1 MTAAPGQYLGKE
13 QSYIKHCFLTRYL
26 KIAAYKI
33 LQGRSRIFNY
43 VDAFAG
49 PWRTADKDDYS
60 DASFHQAVQTLE
72 SVRADLGIRGLEGLR
87 VRSFFCEKRPDAARV
102 LQGYAKRHRRL
113 NIHVFQGSYEDHLQ
127 QIEED
132 CSDGFTFTFI
142 DPTGWNIDSGAILS
156 HLARLKGEYLLNF
169 MAEDINRYA
178 EYSAVTASFGRFLA
192 DPDWQSDYER
202 LPSDW
207 TNEERIM
214 FLLQRRMKE
223 TEAATYLPAITI
235 KRPRMNR
242 IKMRLMLGTHSTFGV
257 DVFRDVQASVE
268 KEEMAIRTSLRQERA
283 ERPRLFT
290 DVYLAEVQ
298 QELRGVGCPPCQTT
312 ASRVMTQALGE
323 CKDMSFRDL
332 AVRTLEAVPIRKTQI
347 KKLLGELKVQRVVD
361 FDLPER
367 KRVPQE
373 DTRIRL
379 RDRDT

>member
-127 QIEED
+127 QIEEA

-142 DPTGWNIDSGAILS
+142 DPTGWNIDSGAILN

-207 TNEERIM
+207 TNEANNVPAAAKDEGDGSRHLPSSNHHQETKNEPHQDAPDAWYSLNVRCRCVPRCAIS
-214 FLLQRRMKE
+214 LKRRKWRFE
-223 TEAATYLPAITI
+223 H
-235 KRPRMNR
+235 R
-242 IKMRLMLGTHSTFGV
+242 
-257 DVFRDVQASVE
+257 
-268 KEEMAIRTSLRQERA
+268 LRQERA
-283 ERPRLFT
+283 ERPRLFH
-290 DVYLAEVQ
+290 
-298 QELRGVGCPPCQTT
+298 GCVSGRSAAGAAGCRVSASDDCQ
-312 ASRVMTQALGE
+312 
-323 CKDMSFRDL
+323 
-332 AVRTLEAVPIRKTQI
+332 
-347 KKLLGELKVQRVVD
+347 
-361 FDLPER
+361 
-367 KRVPQE
+367 
-373 DTRIRL
+373 
-379 RDRDT
+379 